1 MRHALAQIFE
11 RVGPRLGEKLVGVLA
26 SFTAVTSGDAQAVLL
41 RVKEALVLAVDRD
54 IQRWPTVDEWR
65 AILPKWFV
73 EKCADEISREEAER
87 RRNLPMDERKGLAD
101 QWSVGAWTHWFK
113 PSERSW
119 YWWDARVIGK
129 GRLKIEVVVDNV
141 PFAMGSLK
149 WLLKTAGA
157 TEVSEPR

>member
-1 MRHALAQIFE
+1 MNELQRIN
-11 RVGPRLGEKLVGVLA
+11 VGPRLGEKPVGVLA
-26 SFTAVTSGDAQAVLL
+26 SFTVVTSGDAQAVLA

-87 RRNLPMDERKGLAD
+87 RRNLPMDERKRLAD

-119 YWWDARVIGK
+119 YWWDARVVDK
-129 GRLKIEVVVDNV
+129 DRLKIEVVVENV

-149 WLLKTAGA
+149 WLLRAAGA
-157 TEVSEPR
+157 IEVSEPR

>member
-1 MRHALAQIFE
+1 MNELQRIN
-11 RVGPRLGEKLVGVLA
+11 VGPRLGEKPVGVLA
-26 SFTAVTSGDAQAVLL
+26 FFTAVTSGDAQAVLA

-87 RRNLPMDERKGLAD
+87 RRNLPMDERKRLAD

-119 YWWDARVIGK
+119 YWWDARVVDK
-129 GRLKIEVVVDNV
+129 DRLKIEVVVERALRYGLSQV
-141 PFAMGSLK
+141 AVESC
-149 WLLKTAGA
+149 W
-157 TEVSEPR
+157 RY